1 IAMLMNMQLD
11 HINNFEERLPIM
23 WCPFMVSKE
32 GPPEEYQEVWEY
44 LFENLHLADGD
55 IFAPQDCVGAGG
67 LRLDEVPA
75 WFAALRKAADTKPGL
90 LFWSDV
96 ETFDHTDWS
105 SATIDRFVKQM
116 ELEQPYVSNYITF
129 AYSHYNSPLSVD
141 PGFHK
146 TYVEYVKTGKLE
158 SSAPSMPGKLKASA
172 DDGEITLSWKD
183 AKDNIGV
190 CGYNIY
196 RDGKIIFTN
205 KIDKMEKR
213 GKSLSMTEYVDKNI
227 EEGAAYT
234 YQIQAYDFANN
245 VSALSEPVTIKNED

>member
-1 IAMLMNMQLD
+1 
-11 HINNFEERLPIM
+11 
-23 WCPFMVSKE
+23 
-32 GPPEEYQEVWEY
+32 
-44 LFENLHLADGD
+44 
-55 IFAPQDCVGAGG
+55 
-67 LRLDEVPA
+67 
-75 WFAALRKAADTKPGL
+75 
-90 LFWSDV
+90 
-96 ETFDHTDWS
+96 
-105 SATIDRFVKQM
+105 VKQM

-158 SSAPSMPGKLKASA
+158 SSAPSMPGKLKASS

-213 GKSLSMTEYVDKNI
+213 GKSLSMTEYVDKNV